1 MTALTACGFHLR
13 GSIELPA
20 EARQVA
26 IDDGKSATD
35 IATSLNIHLRRNG
48 IKPLQKID
56 KAKVVIKIRSE
67 SFQRRVLTVSSA
79 GQVQEFEL
87 IYVVNYSINNRD
99 NKDASLTDQT
109 LTLRRD
115 LRFNA
120 NEVLGK
126 TTEEARLKQDML
138 DSAAQQILRRLPTVV
153 GATPE

>member
-1 MTALTACGFHLR
+1 MATLTACGFHLR

-26 IDDGKSATD
+26 VDDGESATE
-35 IATSLNIHLRRNG
+35 IATALKIHLRRNG
-48 IKPLQKID
+48 VKPLKDIE
-56 KAKVVIKIRSE
+56 KAKVVIKIRKE

-87 IYVVNYSINNRD
+87 TYVVNYSINNKD
-99 NKDASLTDQT
+99 NKDASLTNQE

-115 LRFNA
+115 LRFDANA
-120 NEVLGK
+120 VLGK

-153 GATPE
+153 GLSPE